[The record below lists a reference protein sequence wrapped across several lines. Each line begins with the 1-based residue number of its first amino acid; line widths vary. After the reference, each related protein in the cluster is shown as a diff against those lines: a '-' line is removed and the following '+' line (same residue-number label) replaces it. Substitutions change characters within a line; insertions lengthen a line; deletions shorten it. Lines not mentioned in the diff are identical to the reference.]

1 MKTTNHF
8 FFNTVENT
16 VIKNNLIKIK
26 DSILVA
32 VSGGADSISLI
43 NVMLDLKEKMD
54 LVIGI
59 AHLNHCLRD
68 EESERDSDF
77 VKKLAEKLK
86 LNLHLETI
94 NVKEFQKQNSLSL
107 EDAARKLRYDFLQ
120 RTAKQHGYTQIATG
134 HTANDNAELVLM
146 NLIRGAGTSGLSG
159 IPLKRGNI
167 IRPIIEMTRKNVTDY
182 LDSKNAEYVTDS
194 SNQNKDFLRNK
205 IRLDLLPK
213 IKSDYNN
220 NIVEGLNRTSRIIK
234 EDEEWIET
242 ITQQLYSDTIKSKT
256 DNSVTLSVSLI
267 NKLPLAAK
275 RRVLRKAIEEI
286 KGGLK
291 KITLL
296 HTEMTLNLTTSSKQ
310 ILSID
315 LPDQIQVQK
324 KGLKLIFT
332 RHEEKL
338 RDLKPEDI
346 KYSQTVELL
355 NNEETIIKIP
365 EIKKKLSLTIINHNN
380 QTDFKKESSATAWI
394 DFDKL
399 KFPLTIRNTHP
410 MDKFVPIGMKG
421 SQTLKKFFSSNNIGG
436 FDKKNY
442 PLLLSNDDIVWI
454 GGCRLHEHYKIHE
467 KTKKILKVELLL
479 D

>member
-8 FFNTVENT
+8 FLNTVENT
-16 VIKNNLIKIK
+16 VIKNNLINKN

-32 VSGGADSISLI
+32 ISGGADSISLL
-43 NVMLDLKEKMD
+43 NVMLDLKKKMD

-59 AHLNHCLRD
+59 AHLNHCLRA
-68 EESERDSDF
+68 EESERDSNF
-77 VKKLAEKLK
+77 VKKLAENLE
-86 LNLHLETI
+86 LNIHLETI

-120 RTAKQHGYTQIATG
+120 RTAKQHRYTKIATG

-146 NLIRGAGTSGLSG
+146 NLIRGAGASGLSG

-167 IRPIIEMTRKNVTDY
+167 IRPIIEVTRMDVTDY
-182 LDSKNAEYVTDS
+182 LSSKNAEYVTDS
-194 SNQNKDFLRNK
+194 SNNNKDFLRNK
-205 IRLDLLPK
+205 IRIDLLPK
-213 IKSDYNN
+213 IESDYNN
-220 NIVEGLNRTSRIIK
+220 NIIEGLNRTSRIIK
-234 EDEEWIET
+234 EDEEWIDT
-242 ITQQLYSDTIKSKT
+242 ITLQLYGDTIKCKT
-256 DNSVTLSVSLI
+256 DNSVTLSVPLI

-275 RRVLRKAIEEI
+275 RRVFRKAIEEI

-296 HTEMTLNLTTSSKQ
+296 HTEMIFNLTSSSKQ
-310 ILSID
+310 SLSVD

-324 KGLKLIFT
+324 KGLALIFT
-332 RHEEKL
+332 RHEKKL

-346 KYSQTVELL
+346 MYNQTVDLL

-365 EIKKKLSLTIINHNN
+365 EISKNLSFTIISNNN
-380 QTDFKKESSATAWI
+380 QSDLKKECSATAWI

-399 KFPLTIRNTHP
+399 KFPLTIRNTQP
-410 MDKFVPIGMKG
+410 KDKFVPFGMKG
-421 SQTLKKFFSSNNIGG
+421 SQTLKKFFSSNRIDSN
-436 FDKKNY
+436 DKKNC

-454 GGCRLHEHYKIHE
+454 GGYRLHDHYKIHE